1 MDYHGRLAWI
11 GGECQR
17 CGCGAEWGIWVPLE
31 PGHDLLKGGICCGYC
46 GRLITKTE
54 FREALARSAP
64 GETVTINEKG

>member
-11 GGECQR
+11 GGECQK
-17 CGCGAEWGIWVPLE
+17 CGVDWGIWVPLE
-31 PGHDLLKGGICCGYC
+31 KGHCLIRGGICCEWC
-46 GRLITKTE
+46 ARRVTRPE